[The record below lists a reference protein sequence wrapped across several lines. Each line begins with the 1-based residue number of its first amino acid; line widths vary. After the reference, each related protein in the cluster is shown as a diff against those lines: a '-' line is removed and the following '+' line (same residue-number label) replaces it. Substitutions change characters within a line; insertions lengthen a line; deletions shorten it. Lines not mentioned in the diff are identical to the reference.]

1 MSSRSFALGLLFN
14 GGLRNRAQ
22 FSDCGEATERK
33 NGTLHRPDELERKM
47 NSPLKTAFFIGLL
60 MSLLQLFVG
69 YLLGHFFLGLLIA
82 ISGGLWLG
90 YQVYQ
95 TEKSYCSW

>member
-1 MSSRSFALGLLFN
+1 
-14 GGLRNRAQ
+14 
-22 FSDCGEATERK
+22 
-33 NGTLHRPDELERKM
+33 M
-47 NSPLKTAFFIGLL
+47 NTPLKTAFFIGLL

-69 YLLGHFFLGLLIA
+69 NLAGHFFLGLLFA
-82 ISGGLWLG
+82 IGGGLWLG

>member
-1 MSSRSFALGLLFN
+1 
-14 GGLRNRAQ
+14 
-22 FSDCGEATERK
+22 
-33 NGTLHRPDELERKM
+33 M

-69 YLLGHFFLGLLIA
+69 YLSGHFFLGLLIA
-82 ISGGLWLG
+82 IGGGLWLG